1 MSATIGAALKKI
13 AVALLTDKKVIK
25 TIGGI
30 VIGIIIIVVMPI
42 VAVVSVFNGSMD
54 IDTDKLNQSIQENIS
69 AEQMENLQLINDTM
83 TEVENQLKNKKLSDY
98 NTQAEVIY
106 LFSLSDKSEDEDF
119 VKNFVSCF
127 KKNQSDEDLI
137 KTVNQKFGTEIK
149 YDEFQKM
156 MQSIKG
162 AEISTAGF
170 TDKTTKN
177 NLDLVKWCENAYK
190 NGWGYVYGGY
200 GQVCTKQY
208 LDQQASLFPGNNE
221 AGGEMRQVGEKWL
234 GKKVCDCIG
243 LIKSYAWYNA
253 DSGEIVAGSNGFTD
267 CGANSIW
274 SSVTESGPIS
284 NMPDTPGLAVW
295 MDGHIGVYIGNGEVI
310 EAQGTAYGV
319 VKTELNGRGWT
330 KWLKIPN
337 IKYIDKNKK
346 RGVIKLKKSSISI
359 MYDDEK
365 LSAIKLYMSQR
376 DLDFKKNLKNLWT
389 LCMQNMSLQMSG
401 SSLI

>member
-30 VIGIIIIVVMPI
+30 IIGIIIIVVMPI
-42 VAVVSVFNGSMD
+42 VAVVSIFNGSMD

-69 AEQMENLQLINDTM
+69 AEQMANFQLINDTM
-83 TEVENQLKNKKLSDY
+83 TEVEKQLDKKKLSDY

-106 LFSLSDKSEDEDF
+106 LFTLSDKSKDKDF

-137 KTVNQKFGTEIK
+137 KAVNAKFDTEIK
-149 YDEFQKM
+149 YSEFQKM
-156 MQSIKG
+156 IQSIKG

-200 GQVCTKQY
+200 GQICTKQY

-221 AGGEMRQVGEKWL
+221 AGGEMRTVGEKWL
-234 GKKVCDCIG
+234 GKRVVDCIG
-243 LIKSYAWYNA
+243 LTKSYAWYSA
-253 DSGEIVAGSNGFTD
+253 DTGQITVGSNGFMY

-274 SSVTESGPIS
+274 SNVTDSGLIS
-284 NMPDTPGLAVW
+284 SMPDTPGLAVW
-295 MDGHIGVYIGNGEVI
+295 MNGHIGVYVGNGEVI

-319 VKTELNGRGWT
+319 VKTQLKNRGWS
-330 KWLKIPN
+330 KWLEIPN
-337 IKYIDKNKK
+337 IKYVKESDK
-346 RGVIKLKKSSISI
+346 
-359 MYDDEK
+359 
-365 LSAIKLYMSQR
+365 
-376 DLDFKKNLKNLWT
+376 
-389 LCMQNMSLQMSG
+389 
-401 SSLI
+401 

>member
-54 IDTDKLNQSIQENIS
+54 IDTDKLNQSIQANIS

-208 LDQQASLFPGNNE
+208 LDGQASLFPGNNE

-234 GKKVCDCIG
+234 GKRVCDCIG

-253 DSGEIVAGSNGFTD
+253 DSGEIVAGSNGFTG

-274 SSVTESGPIS
+274 SNVSESGPIS
-284 NMPDTPGLAVW
+284 TMPDTPGLAVW

-319 VKTELNGRGWT
+319 VKTKLSGRGWT

-337 IKYIDKNKK
+337 IKYVNQSNKN
-346 RGVIKLKKSSISI
+346 
-359 MYDDEK
+359 
-365 LSAIKLYMSQR
+365 
-376 DLDFKKNLKNLWT
+376 
-389 LCMQNMSLQMSG
+389 
-401 SSLI
+401 

>member
-119 VKNFVSCF
+119 VKNFVSCL

-365 LSAIKLYMSQR
+365 LSAIKLYMSQS

>member
-13 AVALLTDKKVIK
+13 AVSLLTDKKVIK

-30 VIGIIIIVVMPI
+30 VLGIIIIVVMPI
-42 VAVVSVFNGSMD
+42 VAVVSIFNGSMD

-83 TEVENQLKNKKLSDY
+83 TEVEKQLDKKELSDC

-106 LFSLSDKSEDEDF
+106 LFSLSDKSEDKDF
-119 VKNFVSCF
+119 VKSFVSCF

-137 KTVNQKFGTEIK
+137 KAVNQKFGTEIK

-162 AEISTAGF
+162 AEISTAAL

-177 NLDLVKWCENAYK
+177 NLD
-190 NGWGYVYGGY
+190 
-200 GQVCTKQY
+200 
-208 LDQQASLFPGNNE
+208 QQATLFPCNNE

-234 GKKVCDCIG
+234 GKRVCDCIG

-274 SSVTESGPIS
+274 SNVTESGPIS
-284 NMPDTPGLAVW
+284 NMPNTPGLAVW

-337 IKYIDKNKK
+337 IKYME
-346 RGVIKLKKSSISI
+346 VKS
-359 MYDDEK
+359 K
-365 LSAIKLYMSQR
+365 
-376 DLDFKKNLKNLWT
+376 
-389 LCMQNMSLQMSG
+389 
-401 SSLI
+401 

>member
-13 AVALLTDKKVIK
+13 AVSLLTDKKVIK

-30 VIGIIIIVVMPI
+30 IIGIIIIVVMPI
-42 VAVVSVFNGSMD
+42 IAVVSVFNGSMD
-54 IDTDKLNQSIQENIS
+54 IDTDKLKQSIQANIS
-69 AEQMENLQLINDTM
+69 AEKMKNLQLINDTM

-106 LFSLSDKSEDEDF
+106 LFSLSDKSENEDF

-190 NGWGYVYGGY
+190 MAGVMCMAVTVKSAQSNTLTNR
-200 GQVCTKQY
+200 QVCFPATTR
-208 LDQQASLFPGNNE
+208 QAVKCDRS
-221 AGGEMRQVGEKWL
+221 EK
-234 GKKVCDCIG
+234 
-243 LIKSYAWYNA
+243 
-253 DSGEIVAGSNGFTD
+253 
-267 CGANSIW
+267 
-274 SSVTESGPIS
+274 
-284 NMPDTPGLAVW
+284 
-295 MDGHIGVYIGNGEVI
+295 
-310 EAQGTAYGV
+310 
-319 VKTELNGRGWT
+319 
-330 KWLKIPN
+330 
-337 IKYIDKNKK
+337 
-346 RGVIKLKKSSISI
+346 
-359 MYDDEK
+359 
-365 LSAIKLYMSQR
+365 
-376 DLDFKKNLKNLWT
+376 
-389 LCMQNMSLQMSG
+389 SG
-401 SSLI
+401 SEREYATA

>member
-13 AVALLTDKKVIK
+13 AVSLLTDKKVIK
-25 TIGGI
+25 TIGSTI
-30 VIGIIIIVVMPI
+30 IGIIIIVVMPI
-42 VAVVSVFNGSMD
+42 VAVVSIFNGSMD

-83 TEVENQLKNKKLSDY
+83 TEVEKQLDKKELSDC

-106 LFSLSDKSEDEDF
+106 LFSLSDKSEDKDF
-119 VKNFVSCF
+119 VKSFVSCF

-137 KTVNQKFGTEIK
+137 KAVNQKFGTEIK

-162 AEISTAGF
+162 AEISTAAL

-177 NLDLVKWCENAYK
+177 NLD
-190 NGWGYVYGGY
+190 
-200 GQVCTKQY
+200 
-208 LDQQASLFPGNNE
+208 QQATLFPCNNE

-234 GKKVCDCIG
+234 GKRVCDCIG

-274 SSVTESGPIS
+274 SNVTESGPIS
-284 NMPDTPGLAVW
+284 NMPNTPGLAVW

-337 IKYIDKNKK
+337 IKYME
-346 RGVIKLKKSSISI
+346 VKS
-359 MYDDEK
+359 K
-365 LSAIKLYMSQR
+365 
-376 DLDFKKNLKNLWT
+376 
-389 LCMQNMSLQMSG
+389 
-401 SSLI
+401 

>member
-25 TIGGI
+25 IIGGI
-30 VIGIIIIVVMPI
+30 IIGIIIIVVMPI

-54 IDTDKLNQSIQENIS
+54 IDTDKLYQSIQENIS

-190 NGWGYVYGGY
+190 NDWGYVYGGY

-221 AGGEMRQVGEKWL
+221 ARL
-234 GKKVCDCIG
+234 
-243 LIKSYAWYNA
+243 
-253 DSGEIVAGSNGFTD
+253 SGEVQF
-267 CGANSIW
+267 
-274 SSVTESGPIS
+274 
-284 NMPDTPGLAVW
+284 L
-295 MDGHIGVYIGNGEVI
+295 
-310 EAQGTAYGV
+310 
-319 VKTELNGRGWT
+319 
-330 KWLKIPN
+330 
-337 IKYIDKNKK
+337 
-346 RGVIKLKKSSISI
+346 
-359 MYDDEK
+359 
-365 LSAIKLYMSQR
+365 
-376 DLDFKKNLKNLWT
+376 F
-389 LCMQNMSLQMSG
+389 
-401 SSLI
+401 